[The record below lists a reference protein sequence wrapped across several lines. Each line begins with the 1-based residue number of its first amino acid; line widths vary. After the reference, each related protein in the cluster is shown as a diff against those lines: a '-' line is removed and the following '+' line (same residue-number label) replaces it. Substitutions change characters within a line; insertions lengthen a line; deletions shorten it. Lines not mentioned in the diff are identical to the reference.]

1 MRLRKT
7 AYAICLV
14 LVCSIGA
21 RRASSAEV
29 RPRIRAVTAFIEI
42 DPNNY
47 VARVEEAQRFLAT
60 TKEALNKAG
69 FEGAGGRITTQP
81 FPQYTKGMKTEE
93 AVALIAKL
101 REAASKERSGLNIG
115 AAMVHDNDDPAAASL
130 LVEILSK
137 VNVNANL
144 ITADEQ
150 GIHWNSIRQAAKVIK
165 GLAERSPHGDGNF
178 NFGAIAMMKPY
189 GPYYP
194 GSYHLARGHA
204 FAIAMEGAEVVGDV
218 FRQYRDPVEAEKH
231 LAEVLN
237 NYAKQVETVAT
248 QVARDTGWTYE
259 GIDATPAPLGDR
271 SIAAAIE
278 EFLGAPFG
286 SVGTETAS
294 GIITR
299 AVQSVMVK
307 RTGYSGLMIPIME
320 DNLLAK
326 RWAEQTFTLDSILAY
341 SAVCA
346 GGVDTL
352 PLPGDISEEQIA
364 RILGD
369 VAWLAYRWNKPLA
382 ARLLPA
388 PGKRV
393 GDQTEFTNANLA
405 RTIIQPLPGTKH

>member
-81 FPQYTKGMKTEE
+81 FPKYTKGMKTEE

>member
-1 MRLRKT
+1 MRK
-7 AYAICLV
+7 ILV
-14 LVCSIGA
+14 LCFALSVCLAGA
-21 RRASSAEV
+21 SRASSAEV

-47 VARVEEAQRFLAT
+47 AAQISEAQKFLAT
-60 TKEALNKAG
+60 AKEALNKAG

-81 FPQYTKGMKTEE
+81 FPQYTKGMKSDD
-93 AVALIAKL
+93 AVAFVAKL
-101 REAASKERSGLNIG
+101 RDAAQKERSAFNIG
-115 AAMVHDNDDPAAASL
+115 PAMVHDTDDPAAASL
-130 LVEILSK
+130 LVDILSK
-137 VNVNANL
+137 VSVNANL

-150 GIHWNSIRQAAKVIK
+150 GIHWNAIRQAARIIK
-165 GLAERSPHGDGNF
+165 QLSERSPHGDANF

-194 GSYHLARGHA
+194 GSYHVGKGHA

-231 LAEVLN
+231 LSAVLN
-237 NYAKQVETVAT
+237 SYTKQIETVAL
-248 QVARDTGWTYE
+248 QVAKTTGWTYE

-271 SIAAAIE
+271 SIATAIE
-278 EFLGAPFG
+278 NFTGAPFG

-299 AVQSVMVK
+299 AVQSTMVK

-320 DNLLAK
+320 DNGLAR
-326 RWAEQTFTLDSILAY
+326 RWAERTFTLDSILAY

-352 PLPGDISEEQIA
+352 PLPGDVSEDQIA

-369 VAWLAYRWNKPLA
+369 VATLAYRWNKPLA
-382 ARLLPA
+382 ARLLPS
-388 PGKRV
+388 PGRKA
-393 GDQTEFTNANLA
+393 GDQTDFSNSNLVK
-405 RTIIQPLPGTKH
+405 TLIQPLPGSGR

>member
-115 AAMVHDNDDPAAASL
+115 AAMVNDNDDPAAASL

-271 SIAAAIE
+271 SIGAAIE